1 MDARSKMNAARMRLK
16 AQRTNTSRDMTR
28 ALTVGNKSQ
37 QTEQKTD
44 VLTKMTQSLTLVQKA
59 RGVSEKKRRIREFVS
74 ELGELDDA
82 TIKSVLSLIGVQIVR
97 TMLNQSIR
105 GYTKGLY
112 DRLCRILD
120 EISGETKKKTPDALS
135 SPKPTMVKAPETT
148 TEEDQSSMDRLH
160 QEVLCDLDDG
170 RSALAPLTEV
180 GVDDEIPTDLLLDLD
195 ERPTLQ
201 PVVFLK

>member
-105 GYTKGLY
+105 GYN
-112 DRLCRILD
+112 
-120 EISGETKKKTPDALS
+120 
-135 SPKPTMVKAPETT
+135 
-148 TEEDQSSMDRLH
+148 
-160 QEVLCDLDDG
+160 
-170 RSALAPLTEV
+170 
-180 GVDDEIPTDLLLDLD
+180 
-195 ERPTLQ
+195 
-201 PVVFLK
+201 